1 MSDVS
6 ISYKGAE
13 IAALDDSGTKTL
25 LTSGKYC
32 EGDISVAYTKPS
44 GGGARTLRKLAEA
57 TVTEPV
63 SEIRLTL
70 PAGTEEQ
77 CDAVLVLFDGLTM
90 SSNDW
95 LYLYANNNTQS
106 GRGNYLNQ
114 ATTVTGY
121 VDVAFLR
128 PFRQSDRLFWAAAG
142 DVMASGAIK
151 NLGVGETVSSILFR
165 PYAAATRITGGTI
178 SIWGYVP

>member
-13 IAALDDSGTKTL
+13 IAALDASGTKRL

-32 EGDISVAYTKPS
+32 EGDIEVAYTKPS
-44 GGGARTLRKLAEA
+44 GGGARILQKLVEA
-57 TVTEPV
+57 TVSEPV

-114 ATTVTGY
+114 STTVNGY
-121 VDVAFLR
+121 VYIALLR
-128 PFRQSDRLFWAAAG
+128 PFLQNANLFWTAFG
-142 DVMASGAIK
+142 PLVTTGGARR
-151 NLGVGETVSSILFR
+151 LGVGEIVRSILFR
-165 PYAAATRITGGTI
+165 PYTESTQIVSGTI
-178 SIWGYVP
+178 SIWGYVQ